1 MQTSDVSDKLLF
13 VCKKLSTFTTFNLD
27 CFFFFLWQFAIL
39 SWLFIN
45 ETLKFNPQLEHGW
58 CLFSPCTYFV
68 WTFSCPL
75 DASHL
80 EQMLQINL
88 IFFLW
93 RLRFSDPPWSVSFD
107 VPIQSVFVNLFF
119 VAQIANKRQSD
130 SNEDWVKYY
139 QAFTCWKR
147 KQKFYTTSAA
157 ALHVRQAKAHFTRKF
172 AKNVA
177 FGFFYIS
184 PFLQYITNIVIV
196 PASQ

>member
-1 MQTSDVSDKLLF
+1 MCVFMLSSRLSLWSHSLHLKSFSLLCTHLMCLISFSLFARNFPHSPHSTPIASFSSSD
-13 VCKKLSTFTTFNLD
+13 NL
-27 CFFFFLWQFAIL
+27 QIL

-75 DASHL
+75 DVSHL

-93 RLRFSDPPWSVSFD
+93 RLRFSDPPASVGFD
-107 VPIQSVFVNLFF
+107 VPIQSVFVSLFF
-119 VAQIANKRQSD
+119 VAQIANKRRSN

-157 ALHVRQAKAHFTRKF
+157 A
-172 AKNVA
+172 
-177 FGFFYIS
+177 
-184 PFLQYITNIVIV
+184 
-196 PASQ
+196 